1 MDLDLDYNLPQT
13 VTGPKLRQLSKT
25 KMRSANLVRRVDY
38 DDQKLAHKVPNEV
51 LKEAYNSTDDICIK
65 NDIVAFNYSSD
76 NIFRSQNNNDHTRM
90 ERGFLSNKVS
100 ANDYESKAQMMDNA
114 LYKLSQQEYC
124 ADKSIAWI
132 LKAMAKMSVTY
143 REFVGS
149 LKKTSYNAAQV
160 KKAIDQA
167 RR

>member
-1 MDLDLDYNLPQT
+1 
-13 VTGPKLRQLSKT
+13 
-25 KMRSANLVRRVDY
+25 
-38 DDQKLAHKVPNEV
+38 
-51 LKEAYNSTDDICIK
+51 
-65 NDIVAFNYSSD
+65 
-76 NIFRSQNNNDHTRM
+76 
-90 ERGFLSNKVS
+90 
-100 ANDYESKAQMMDNA
+100 MMDNA